1 MTFTT
6 EDFLGRLVKNIES
19 VVLGK
24 HDVVQFSIIALLS
37 GEHILLED
45 VPGVGKTLIAKSM
58 AKSIHGQFS
67 RIQFTP
73 DLLPSDILG
82 SSLYNQTT
90 GNFLFAPGPIFANV
104 VLADEINRAPP
115 RTQSALLE
123 AMSERQASIDGATH
137 AMPDPFMVI
146 ATQNP
151 FEFEGT
157 YHLPESQLDRFLVRV
172 DVGYPTRSFE
182 REVLRSHNAGEPVD
196 GLKSVVSL
204 DEVKL
209 ARNNVRQ
216 IRVEDSVVDYL
227 QDIVDAT
234 RKSQELSIGVSMRGA
249 LCFYRAC
256 QARALLNNRAY
267 VIPDDVKS
275 LAVPVIA
282 HRVIPRGMNAGS
294 DRKLVEASIQR
305 LVSGIRVPV

>member
-1 MTFTT
+1 
-6 EDFLGRLVKNIES
+6 
-19 VVLGK
+19 
-24 HDVVQFSIIALLS
+24 
-37 GEHILLED
+37 
-45 VPGVGKTLIAKSM
+45 
-58 AKSIHGQFS
+58 
-67 RIQFTP
+67 
-73 DLLPSDILG
+73 
-82 SSLYNQTT
+82 
-90 GNFLFAPGPIFANV
+90 
-104 VLADEINRAPP
+104 
-115 RTQSALLE
+115 
-123 AMSERQASIDGATH
+123 
-137 AMPDPFMVI
+137 MPDPFMVI

-204 DEVKL
+204 EEVKL

-216 IRVEDSVVDYL
+216 IRVEDSVIDYL

-256 QARALLNNRAY
+256 QARALLNGREY

-305 LVSGIRVPV
+305 LVSSIRVPV